1 VTLTVSGPWFADEHG
16 RLALLRGV
24 NLAGSSKVPT
34 VPDGSTHLP
43 TDFSGHRDVSFVG
56 RPFPLEDAD
65 EHYARLRHWGFDC
78 LRFLVTWEAV
88 EHSGPGE
95 RDEAYLDYLR
105 AVVERAGRHG
115 FTVFVDPH
123 QDVWSRMS
131 GGDGAPGWTLE
142 LAGLDVTRLDEAEA
156 AVTMQRRAPGDYPP
170 MAWTT
175 NQARLASATMFSLFF
190 AGDRVAPDTRLHTE
204 PAQAF
209 LQRHFIDAMRAVA
222 ERVADLPHV
231 VGYDTLNEP
240 SPGYLGVADLGQVLP
255 VLAPGPRL
263 TGLDSLSVGAGFP
276 RDVEVVAAPTV
287 GGPPRAGSAPE
298 APTVGGPR
306 TRVTLNPRGVS
317 AWRHPGAD
325 VWRAHGVWDVGD
337 DGRPRLLRPDHF
349 ADVDFR
355 DDCLRPFAR
364 AYAEALSDVHRGA
377 VFFVEGTPGDARPLR
392 WDAEAPVVNASHWYD
407 ARTLFERRYDPAVA
421 WERGTGRP
429 VRGEEA
435 VRRLFAEQIGSLV
448 AVSRE
453 SLSDAPT
460 LVGEFGVAFDL
471 DEGAAFATGDFSA
484 HERALETYFAALD
497 ANLVHATLWNYTPDN
512 DNAHGDRWNGEDL
525 SIYSRDQA
533 GGHGGPDDGGRAVRG
548 FCRPRVRRAAGVP
561 TRQEFDP
568 ATGLFTLEV
577 DVDAAIDA
585 PTTVYVPRAH
595 YPHGGVA
602 DVSSGHARV
611 DARTQTVTWSG
622 ADPGAQRLSVM
633 PLHG

>member
-1 VTLTVSGPWFADEHG
+1 MPLTVAGPWFADEHG

-24 NLAGSSKVPT
+24 NLAGSSKVPAA
-34 VPDGSTHLP
+34 PDGSTHLP

-56 RPFPLEDAD
+56 RPFPVEEAD
-65 EHYARLRHWGFDC
+65 EHYGRLRHWGFDC

-88 EHSGPGE
+88 EHGGPGE

-105 AVVERAGRHG
+105 AVVERAGAHG
-115 FTVFVDPH
+115 LTVFVDPH

-142 LAGLDVTRLDEAEA
+142 LAGFDVPRLDEAEA
-156 AVTMQRRAPGDYPP
+156 AVTMQRRGPGGYPP
-170 MAWTT
+170 MTWTT
-175 NQARLASATMFSLFF
+175 NDVRLASATMFSLFF
-190 AGDRVAPDTRLHTE
+190 AGDRVAPGARLHGE
-204 PAQAF
+204 PAQGF
-209 LQRHFIDAMRAVA
+209 LQRHFIGAMRAVA

-240 SPGYLGVADLGQVLP
+240 SPGYLGIGDLARVLP
-255 VLAPGPRL
+255 TLARGPRL

-276 RDVEVVAAPTV
+276 RDVEL
-287 GGPPRAGSAPE
+287 GAGFLHDAGHADEHRP
-298 APTVGGPR
+298 
-306 TRVTLNPRGVS
+306 VTLNPAGVS
-317 AWRHPGAD
+317 AWRRPDAD

-337 DGRPRLLRPDHF
+337 DGRPRLLRPAHF

-355 DDCLRPFAR
+355 DDCLRLFAR
-364 AYAEALSDVHRGA
+364 AYAEALSDAHRTA
-377 VFFVEGTPGDARPLR
+377 VFFVEGTPGDARPPR
-392 WDAEAPVVNASHWYD
+392 WDADAPVVNAGHWYD

-421 WERGTGRP
+421 WDQGTGRR
-429 VRGEEA
+429 VEGEAA
-435 VRRLFAEQIGSLV
+435 VRRSFVEQIGSLV
-448 AVSRE
+448 AASRE
-453 SLSDAPT
+453 SLGDVPT
-460 LVGEFGVAFDL
+460 LVGEFGLAFDL
-471 DEGAAFATGDFSA
+471 DDGAAFATGDFSA
-484 HERALETYFAALD
+484 HERALDSYFAALD

-525 SIYSRDQA
+525 SVYSRDQRT
-533 GGHGGPDDGGRAVRG
+533 GRGGPDDGGRAVPG
-548 FCRPRVRRAAGVP
+548 FCRPRVWRAAGVP

-577 DVDAAIDA
+577 DVDAAVVA
-585 PTTVYVPRAH
+585 PTTVYLPRVH

-611 DARTQTVTWSG
+611 EAPAQTVTWFD
-622 ADPGAQRLSVM
+622 AAAGAQRLSVV